1 MRFALSPDK
10 ESACPRS
17 RFTTPRRWASRSGN
31 TRRSHAS
38 RPPNSCSSP
47 ARWRRRRAAPAW
59 ARTTSTRNAG
69 RSLPTSR
76 RRSNRRTPASPTL
89 SSSRP
94 ISCIRRT
101 SQDSWRSGC
110 VSFRASFRTACIPQH
125 APDRGSAGAGAIPD
139 RGAHRRCFVGRA
151 IRRDRRPLGWSP
163 KRAVLGLPIT
173 GMKPM
178 PVHLEPGP
186 DTVHWGYFDAR
197 LSPRIAIDSGERV
210 TISSVSGG
218 PELMPGPPLIVPP
231 ALPAIH
237 AKVPRQLGPHML
249 TGPVAVKGAKPG
261 QVLQVEIEAIDVLYD
276 WGYNAVRPLAGALPD
291 DFAEN
296 RHIHVVL
303 DRARNSWRLPWGQ
316 EVPLAPFFGVMGT
329 APPPAWGMI
338 STAPPRRNGGN
349 LDNKELVAGT
359 TLYLPI
365 FVEDAL
371 FSVGDGHGVQ
381 GDGEVCITAV
391 ETGLTGTFRLTVRDD
406 MRLEWP
412 MAETPTH
419 MITMAF
425 DPDLDDCVV
434 IALRQMLDLIC
445 ARAGLDRYQA
455 YSLASLTADLR
466 VTQVVNGNKGIH
478 VMIDKR
484 YLTRAR

>member
-1 MRFALSPDK
+1 MP
-10 ESACPRS
+10 
-17 RFTTPRRWASRSGN
+17 TP
-31 TRRSHAS
+31 
-38 RPPNSCSSP
+38 
-47 ARWRRRRAAPAW
+47 
-59 ARTTSTRNAG
+59 
-69 RSLPTSR
+69 L
-76 RRSNRRTPASPTL
+76 
-89 SSSRP
+89 
-94 ISCIRRT
+94 
-101 SQDSWRSGC
+101 
-110 VSFRASFRTACIPQH
+110 
-125 APDRGSAGAGAIPD
+125 
-139 RGAHRRCFVGRA
+139 
-151 IRRDRRPLGWSP
+151 
-163 KRAVLGLPIT
+163 
-173 GMKPM
+173 
-178 PVHLEPGP
+178 LEPGP
-186 DTVHWGYFDAR
+186 DNVHWGYFDAGLKPR
-197 LSPRIAIDSGERV
+197 LAIDSGERV

-218 PELMPGPPLIVPP
+218 PELMPAPPLKIPA

-237 AKVPRQLGPHML
+237 AKIKPNLGPHIL
-249 TGPVAVKGAKPG
+249 TGPVAVRGAKPG
-261 QVLQVEIEAIDVLYD
+261 QVLQVDIEAIEPFYD
-276 WGYNAVRPLAGALPD
+276 WGYNSVRPLAGALPD
-291 DFAEN
+291 DFPEK
-296 RHIHVVL
+296 RTIHIVL
-303 DRARNSWRLPWGQ
+303 DRAKKSWRLPWGQ

-329 APPPAWGMI
+329 APPPAWGAI

-365 FVEDAL
+365 FVDDAL
-371 FSVGDGHGVQ
+371 FSCGDGHGVQ

-455 YSLASLTADLR
+455 YTLASLAADLR